1 MGQQTVE
8 RWRTAHL
15 GKRGD
20 RFRLGG
26 RQVWQ
31 CEWRW
36 INKNMVRLPHPLHTS
51 DVLSFMI
58 CEIGPATAPVRF
70 AAAQV
75 EPDMWAFYV
84 PD

>member
-1 MGQQTVE
+1 MGQQTKE

-20 RFRLGG
+20 RVRIGG
-26 RQVWQ
+26 RQIWQ
-31 CEWRW
+31 SEWRW
-36 INKNMVRLPHPLHTS
+36 VNKNTVRLPHPLHT
-51 DVLSFMI
+51 DQLFSFMI
-58 CEIGPATAPVRF
+58 CEVGPAAAPVRF

-75 EPDMWAFYV
+75 EPEMWAFYV